1 MGGRKQGSGKGYA
14 ARMIKIA
21 YILLCHKDPDSIVL
35 QANGLTASGDF
46 IAIHFDASASA
57 AEYQQIKDALA
68 DNPNVTFAKN
78 VKCGWGEWSLVQ
90 ASLNAIVAAEQA
102 FPTATHFYMVSGDC
116 MAIKPASYA
125 HRFLEERNKDFIECE
140 DFFGSEWIKV
150 GMKEERLIYRHW
162 FNERSQ
168 KNLFY
173 TSMNIQRKLG
183 LRRDIPKNIEMRI
196 GSQWWCLRRKTV
208 ESILEFIKQR
218 KDVVPFFKTTWIPDE
233 SFFQTLVCHLVP
245 TEEIDPRTL
254 TFLMFSDYGM
264 PVTFFNDHYELLLSQ
279 EHLFA
284 RKISA
289 HATELKERLSQL
301 YSGPDIDLNI
311 TNEGR
316 RLYNYLTKRGRHG
329 RRYARRFWEKE
340 ASIGRERELL
350 ILVCKKWH
358 VAKRLLDAVTK
369 QQNIK
374 GVAYLFD
381 ESDTQLPNVGGI
393 EKTIEKRGR
402 HRRSFVRM
410 IFEDLTTDRL
420 IICLDPGNIEVLDDF
435 YGDRATVKTLEIS
448 CSFTNDYIRG
458 HAIRS
463 GIANE
468 NSSEDALA
476 RLVPT
481 VRQDLAFES
490 DRIRDRNFPHLYSI
504 SDKNKPEENMMQISA
519 FLDVGEEKARQIAET
534 PYLFSD

>member
-1 MGGRKQGSGKGYA
+1 MV
-14 ARMIKIA
+14 KIA
-21 YILLCHKDPDSIVL
+21 YILLCHKDPESIVR
-35 QANGLTASGDF
+35 QANGLTAAGDF
-46 IAIHFDASASA
+46 ISIHFDASASA
-57 AEYQQIKDALA
+57 TDFQQIRDGLA
-68 DNPNVTFAKN
+68 DNPNVVFAKG

-90 ASLNAIVAAEQA
+90 ASLNAIEAAEQA
-102 FPTATHFYMVSGDC
+102 FQTATHFYMVSGDC

-125 HRFLEERNKDFIECE
+125 HRFLEERNKDFIERE
-140 DFFGSEWIKV
+140 DFLGSDWIKV
-150 GMKEERLIYRHW
+150 GLKEERLVYRHW

-168 KNLFY
+168 KTLFY
-173 TSMNIQRKLG
+173 ASMKLQQRLG
-183 LRRDIPKNIEMRI
+183 LKRNIPKDIEMRI
-196 GSQWWCLRRKTV
+196 GSQWWCLRRKSI
-208 ESILEFIKQR
+208 EAILEFVKQR
-218 KDVVPFFKTTWIPDE
+218 KDVMSFFKTTWIPDE
-233 SFFQTLVCHLVP
+233 TFFQTLVCHLVP
-245 TEEIDPRTL
+245 MEEIENRTL

-264 PVTFFNDHYELLLSQ
+264 PVTFFNDQYELLLSQ
-279 EHLFA
+279 DHLFA

-316 RLYNYLTKRGRHG
+316 QLYSYLTKRGRHG
-329 RRYARRFWEKE
+329 RRYAQRFWEKE

-369 QQNIK
+369 QQGIK

-381 ESDTQLPNVGGI
+381 ESNTGLPNVGGI
-393 EKTIEKRGR
+393 EKTLEKRAR

-410 IFEDLTTDRL
+410 IYEDMTTDRL
-420 IICLDPGNIEVLDDF
+420 MICIDPGNIDVLDDF
-435 YGDRATVKTLEIS
+435 YGDRATVKTLEVA

-504 SDKNKPEENMMQISA
+504 SDKNGPEENMMQISA
-519 FLDVGEEKARQIAET
+519 FLDVGEDKAHQIAET